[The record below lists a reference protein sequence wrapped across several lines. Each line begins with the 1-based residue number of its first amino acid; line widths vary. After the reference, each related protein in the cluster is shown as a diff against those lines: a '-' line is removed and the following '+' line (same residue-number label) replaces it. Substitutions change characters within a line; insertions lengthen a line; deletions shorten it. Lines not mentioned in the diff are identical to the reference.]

1 MPSLSHDDQVC
12 PLLLFPPLPQPRF
25 QAGQVREP
33 PIQRLNLAT
42 GSYSPRFK
50 VSVFYESVV
59 FLGPLGPHPL
69 GRLDGVQRVD
79 VPCRIFG
86 GGRGEQD
93 PGKETGTRAELD
105 DVQTFWAGEGGRGEA
120 LVNVLQRF
128 GWVGRPG
135 SEGTCDTYQT

>member
-50 VSVFYESVV
+50 VSGFYESVV

-79 VPCRIFG
+79 VPCRILG
-86 GGRGEQD
+86 SRRGEQD
-93 PGKETGTRAELD
+93 PGKETSTGTELD
-105 DVQTFWAGEGGRGEA
+105 DVQTFWTGEGGRREA
-120 LVNVLQRF
+120 LVDVLQ
-128 GWVGRPG
+128 GSGGVGRTG
-135 SEGTCDTYQT
+135 AAG